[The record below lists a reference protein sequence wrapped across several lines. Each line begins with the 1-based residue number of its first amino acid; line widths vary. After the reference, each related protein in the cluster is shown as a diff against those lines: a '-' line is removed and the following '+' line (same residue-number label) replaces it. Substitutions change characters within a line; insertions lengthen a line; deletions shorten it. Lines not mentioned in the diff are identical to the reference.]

1 MLRYGHIAKQMERSM
16 HFLKWDMFKDLLI
29 NAGSDLKMYEGTKAD
44 LRTAI

>member
-1 MLRYGHIAKQMERSM
+1 MLHYGHIAKQMERSM

-29 NAGSDLKMYEGTKAD
+29 NAGSDLNMYRMKAD